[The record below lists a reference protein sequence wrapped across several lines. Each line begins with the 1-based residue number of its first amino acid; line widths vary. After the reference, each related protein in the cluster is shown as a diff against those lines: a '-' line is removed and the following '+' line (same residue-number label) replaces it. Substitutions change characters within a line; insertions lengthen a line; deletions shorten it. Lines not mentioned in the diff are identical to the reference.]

1 LAHARVEDAMRAGL
15 ISVSRETPLR
25 EVARTLATKH
35 VHCVVVE
42 RGPKLGGGGRCGLI
56 STLDLLAAG
65 ADEAFEDRTA
75 ADLAVA
81 EPPVVATDDDLE
93 RAAKLMSERRVEH
106 LLVLDA
112 ADGHPVGMLSAL
124 DVAGVMAWGE
134 A

>member
-1 LAHARVEDAMRAGL
+1 MRAGL
-15 ISVSRETPLR
+15 ISVSPETPLR

-42 RGPKLGGGGRCGLI
+42 HGAELGGRGRCALI
-56 STLDLLAAG
+56 SALDLLVAAT
-65 ADEAFEDRTA
+65 DEVFEDRSA

-93 RAAKLMSERRVEH
+93 RAARLMSEHRVEH

-124 DVAGVMAWGE
+124 DLAGVMAWGE